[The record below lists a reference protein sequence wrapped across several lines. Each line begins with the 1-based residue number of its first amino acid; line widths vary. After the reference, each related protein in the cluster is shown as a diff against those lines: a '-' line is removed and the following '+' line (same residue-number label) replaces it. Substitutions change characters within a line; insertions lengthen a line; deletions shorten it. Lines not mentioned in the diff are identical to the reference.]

1 MSLQSLLGTTAPS
14 TAPPKQPYAPTR
26 RISPADSVLVPISRT
41 ELVQCQ
47 SSTNPLRTRPPVV
60 GGPAGGAAG
69 AAGGGAGGG
78 IAGLPAKP
86 NVPLPPRTDSVGPV
100 GGASG
105 GGRKRPVQQQEYD
118 AGLEARKRVKGTVDT
133 RTVAEHYNARPNT
146 NREARNDSPIIG
158 LKKFNNWI
166 KSVLIAKHGRRE
178 NEREKPPI
186 RVLDLGCGK
195 GGDLKK
201 WQMAG
206 TEEYVGIDIAVVSVE
221 QARDRYE
228 DMHFRRRGDRFP
240 ASFFALDC
248 FESSIEEVL
257 DPSYFDPKP
266 FDIVSMQFCMHY
278 AFETEA
284 KVRQML
290 QNVSRFLKP
299 GGRFVGTIPDAQNLF
314 THLDDSLSS
323 YANNPDPSSDPTGG
337 LAFGNSIYRVQF
349 NARDAPLVDGG
360 EATGEQSAYGHRYTF
375 FLQDAVEEVPEYV
388 VYWENFV
395 ALAAEYSLSPI
406 YCADF
411 QTIFADEQADAGF
424 HELLLR
430 MKVMDEEGNAQM
442 DEDQLDAAMLYMGF
456 AFVKTDGSNPVEGGE
471 AGGAN
476 GGDLAV

>member
-1 MSLQSLLGTTAPS
+1 MSLQHLLSDTAPS
-14 TAPPKQPYAPTR
+14 NAAPKQPYAPTR
-26 RISPADSVLVPISRT
+26 RISPADSVLIPISRL

-47 SSTNPLRTRPPVV
+47 TSANPLRTRPPAPVV
-60 GGPAGGAAG
+60 PNGGG
-69 AAGGGAGGG
+69 GGGA
-78 IAGLPAKP
+78 IPGLPVKP
-86 NVPLPPRTDSVGPV
+86 EGPLPPRPSSVGPV
-100 GGASG
+100 ATNGG
-105 GGRKRPVQQQEYD
+105 GGRKRPNQLQD
-118 AGLEARKRVKGTVDT
+118 FEADRKRVKASGDT

-158 LKKFNNWI
+158 LKSFNNWI

-178 NEREKPPI
+178 SEREKPHI

-201 WQMAG
+201 WQKAG
-206 TEEYVGIDIAVVSVE
+206 TEEYIGIDIAVVSVE
-221 QARDRYE
+221 QARKRFDEMYFGRQK
-228 DMHFRRRGDRFP
+228 RFP

-248 FESSIEEVL
+248 FESPITEVL

-290 QNVSRFLKP
+290 ENVSRFLKP

-314 THLDDSLSS
+314 THLDDSLTAYSH
-323 YANNPDPSSDPTGG
+323 NPDPSSDPSEG

-349 NARDAPLVDGG
+349 DSREPPEEG
-360 EATGEQSAYGHRYTF
+360 SPYGHRYTF

-388 VYWENFV
+388 VYWDNFV
-395 ALAAEYSLSPI
+395 ALAAEYSLSLA

-411 QTIFADEQADAGF
+411 QTIFADEQADAAF

-456 AFVKTDGSNPVEGGE
+456 AFVKTDPNQPTGGGE
-471 AGGAN
+471 GAGAEEGAY
-476 GGDLAV
+476 GGDLVV